1 MFYCNMVDADVK
13 TPADRWVSLEKRYIL
28 STLTGS
34 LDYTPSDVCRFKVKI
49 REKLHLTVHYQMAEE
64 F

>member
-1 MFYCNMVDADVK
+1 MFYCDMEVADVK
-13 TPADRWVSLEKRYIL
+13 TPADRWISLNIFW
-28 STLTGS
+28 TLTGS
-34 LDYTPSDVCRFKVKI
+34 LDYTSSGVCSFQVKI

>member
-1 MFYCNMVDADVK
+1 MEAADVK
-13 TPADRWVSLEKRYIL
+13 TPADRWVSLHKFW
-28 STLTGS
+28 TLTGS
-34 LDYTPSDVCRFKVKI
+34 LDYTSSGVCGFQVKI